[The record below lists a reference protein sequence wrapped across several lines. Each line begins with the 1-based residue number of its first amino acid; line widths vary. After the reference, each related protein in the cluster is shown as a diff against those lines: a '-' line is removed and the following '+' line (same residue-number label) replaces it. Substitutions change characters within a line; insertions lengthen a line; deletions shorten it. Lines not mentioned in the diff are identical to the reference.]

1 MPAKHILVVDDEA
14 DIRDVARLALETI
27 GGWRVSTASSGT
39 EALALAATASPDA
52 ILLDVMM
59 PGLDG
64 LETFQQLQANPQ
76 TGNIPVILLTAKTQ
90 IADRRRF
97 EAAGVR
103 AIVTKP
109 FRVLDLAADVA
120 ALLGWT
126 ATEA

>member
-1 MPAKHILVVDDEA
+1 MSAKRVLVVDDEA
-14 DIRDVARLALETI
+14 DIRDIARLALETI
-27 GGWRVSTASSGT
+27 GGWQVSVASSGT
-39 EALALAATASPDA
+39 EALALAAAERPDA

-64 LETFQQLQANPQ
+64 LETFQKLQANPQ
-76 TGNIPVILLTAKTQ
+76 TRDIPVVLLTAKTQ

-120 ALLGWT
+120 TLLGWT
-126 ATEA
+126 GAV

>member
-1 MPAKHILVVDDEA
+1 MPAKHVLVVDDEA

-27 GGWRVSTASSGT
+27 GGWRVSVAASGL
-39 EALALAATASPDA
+39 EALTLAAAEGPDA

-64 LETFQQLQANPQ
+64 LETFQKLQANPQ
-76 TGNIPVILLTAKTQ
+76 TRDIPVILLTAKTQ

-109 FRVLDLAADVA
+109 FRVLELATDVA
-120 ALLGWT
+120 ALLGW
-126 ATEA
+126 ASAE